1 MAKIKKKPLQL
12 STSAGFLSFSV
23 EEELA
28 GLKIGP
34 KEAIIFMIVVT
45 LVIQFI
51 GALAG

>member
-34 KEAIIFMIVVT
+34 KEAIIFMIGIA
-45 LVIQFI
+45 LLIQFI
-51 GALAG
+51 GALLG